1 QEWVAADSSLVTSP
15 QLLKILNS
23 EYSKNPSATKSY
35 VDLNLRASRWQ
46 EIEEL
51 ISADAWKEMV
61 EQVYDKAL
69 QKQRGLVGDSAYI
82 QLMSVKAIIICSSN
96 ILS

>member
-1 QEWVAADSSLVTSP
+1 
-15 QLLKILNS
+15 
-23 EYSKNPSATKSY
+23 
-35 VDLNLRASRWQ
+35 
-46 EIEEL
+46 
-51 ISADAWKEMV
+51 MV

-96 ILS
+96 ILSGVA